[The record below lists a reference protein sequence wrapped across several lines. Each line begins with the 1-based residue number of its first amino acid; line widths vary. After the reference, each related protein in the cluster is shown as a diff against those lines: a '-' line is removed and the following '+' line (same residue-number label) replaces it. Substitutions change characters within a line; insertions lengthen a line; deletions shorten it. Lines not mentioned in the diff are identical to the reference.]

1 MVSVDHLYSPGRSL
15 GRDQHAS
22 ANDHWGW
29 LQVAR
34 MIWFASSRDF
44 VALGRLSASGG
55 RWYQPG
61 QNRSKITGLAAV
73 MRSLA
78 GPIRPSATTV
88 LTALPWRPELSTPF
102 LQTGSSLR
110 HPGQEDIGVLR
121 VHGADAALAIH
132 DDVVRIYEQA
142 YNAHTFE
149 FEKDLG
155 CFAAPDITIVSGDEF
170 AGRDLLAALSDA
182 RADYVR
188 NTGATVSISV
198 ETTCVA
204 DLNTTVVLVAKGEL
218 VFTYPDQTTYALPIL
233 ISSTLRLLGYTWVFQ
248 HVHFAGT
255 GF

>member
-1 MVSVDHLYSPGRSL
+1 MVSVGQLYSVGRSL

-34 MIWFASSRDF
+34 IWFASSRDF

-61 QNRSKITGLAAV
+61 RNRSKLTGSAVV
-73 MRSLA
+73 MRSPA
-78 GPIRPSATTV
+78 SSIRPSATTG
-88 LTALPWRPELSTPF
+88 TALPWRPESSTPF

-110 HPGQEDIGVLR
+110 HPGHEDIGVLR
-121 VHGADAALAIH
+121 LHGADAALAIH
-132 DDVVRIYEQA
+132 NDVVRIYEQA

-155 CFAAPDITIVSGDEF
+155 SFAAPDITIVSGDEF

-182 RADYVR
+182 RADYVH
-188 NTGATVSISV
+188 NTGATVSISL

-233 ISSTLRLLGYTWVFQ
+233 ISSTLRFLGYTWVFQ